1 MKKIRAKKI
10 KVSTGAR
17 VARSMGSITKPRFDY
32 GKNLGKH
39 LYPRK
44 GKPR

>member
-1 MKKIRAKKI
+1 MRRSKLKIPRAKASK
-10 KVSTGAR
+10 